1 MKSIVEDRTYLKDP
15 VLRGFLEKVCAGDER
30 VRVSGPD
37 GSAKALLTALV
48 RRFSGKTTLVVV
60 PTLAKAERFCRD
72 LSVFLRDGSVRL
84 YPPWDLLSQDFIS
97 SRGDVEAARVDVLS
111 HLLLGKPLLV
121 VAPVDA
127 LMQKVRA
134 GGAVRSYMQTVAIG
148 DFLDREE
155 FMKKLDEGGYRHVSL
170 VEEKGEYSV
179 RGHVVDVFPPSETRP
194 LRLIFVGDEVESI
207 KTFDVD
213 SQRTAEERVDFVL
226 SPARELVVSE
236 ELRKVALREL
246 KDRAN
251 EINLPRLMRDRL
263 QDMVANGLSLNPR
276 LLPLF
281 GGSGDEGCVGL
292 FSFLPAGSVV
302 ILNDPYSLERAGNEY
317 VETLDKAAAKA
328 REEGRFYLEHES
340 YLFSGEELR
349 RGLEAF
355 QEITFDDLE
364 VERREGGVQPVRLDV
379 TKPSGFREEGVSF
392 KKSERPLQPLME
404 KLRAWREEGNL
415 VNLLCSGEAE
425 MQKMARLLED
435 YGLEARRANGDVIGA
450 LLKHN
455 GRGELVLSEG
465 RLSGGFIFP
474 CLRLVVLSDE
484 EIFGPKVSRRKRRP
498 VHEGY
503 FLRSFGEL
511 KEGDFVVH
519 TDHGIGIYRGLEKL
533 AVGDIENDFL
543 NLEYSEGDKLYI
555 PVDRLDRIQRYIGPD
570 GHAPKVDKLGGT
582 SWENAKKR
590 VKRSV
595 EEVAEELVSLYAARE
610 TLERRPFAPTDAY
623 YDEFCS
629 SFEFEETP
637 DQARAIEDVNVDM
650 ADSKPMDRLVC
661 GDAGFGKT
669 EVAIRAAFRAV
680 MEGKQAAVLVPTT
693 ILAEQHYQTFSRRLE
708 KYPIRIDVLNRF
720 KARNEQQKVIDDLG
734 RGKIDIVIGTHR
746 LLQKDVFFKELGLVV
761 VDEEQRFG
769 VSHKEKLKHLRTLVD
784 VLTLTATPIPRT
796 LQLSLVGIRDLSIIN
811 TPPEDRRSIKTHVVE
826 FDEEVIKNAVRSE
839 LERKGQVFFVHD
851 RINSI
856 YTMER
861 LVRRLV
867 PEARVAVAHGRMKSR
882 ELEDVMVGYVRRDYD
897 ILVCTTIVGSGIDIP
912 SANTIIINR
921 ADRFGLSQLYQLRG
935 RVGRSKEEA
944 YAYLLIPGGAMLAPD
959 TQKRLRVIRELT
971 EPGSGFA
978 VASHDLEIR
987 GAGNILGTSQSG
999 HVAAVGY
1006 EMYIQLIENAIR
1018 DLKGEAAPE
1027 EEVRPEIHLGLPA
1040 FIGDDYMPDVN
1051 RRLVMYKR
1059 ISMASTEEDISALRD
1074 ELLDCYGYIPVQV
1087 ENLLEVIRIR
1097 NLAKPLAVKRVD
1109 YDDKTLSLSFMRSS
1123 SLNPEKIFN
1132 LIRKKARGVKFTPDH
1147 RLIIPIPGLGHGEV
1161 ISAAKGL
1168 LSELAG

>member
-1 MKSIVEDRTYLKDP
+1 MKRIVEDRTYLKDP

-37 GSAKALLTALV
+37 GSAKALLAALV

-60 PTLAKAERFCRD
+60 PTLAEAERFCRD
-72 LSVFLRDGSVRL
+72 LSLFLRDGSILL

-97 SRGDVEAARVDVLS
+97 SRGDVEAARVGVLS
-111 HLLLGKPLLV
+111 HLILGKSLLV

-127 LMQKVRA
+127 LMQKIRA

-155 FMKKLDEGGYRHVSL
+155 LLKKLDEGGYRHVSL

-179 RGHVVDVFPPSETRP
+179 RGHVVDVFPPSEPRP
-194 LRLIFVGDEVESI
+194 LRLIFIGDEVESI

-226 SPARELVVSE
+226 SPARELIISE

-246 KDRAN
+246 KERADD
-251 EINLPRLMRDRL
+251 INLPRLMRDRL
-263 QDMVANGLSLNPR
+263 QDMVGNGLPLNPR

-281 GGSGDEGCVGL
+281 GGSGGEGCAGL

-302 ILNDPYSLERAGNEY
+302 ILDDPYSLERAENEY
-317 VETLDKAAAKA
+317 VEALDRAAAKA

-349 RGLEAF
+349 RGLESF
-355 QEITFDDLE
+355 QEVVFDDLE
-364 VERREGGVQPVRLDV
+364 VERREGAWSVRFDV
-379 TKPSGFREEGVSF
+379 AKPSGFREEGVSF
-392 KKSERPLQPLME
+392 RKSDRPLQPLME

-425 MQKMARLLED
+425 VQKMARLLED
-435 YGLEARRANGDVIGA
+435 YGLEARRANGDVLGA
-450 LLKHN
+450 ILKHD
-455 GRGELVLSEG
+455 GRGELVISEG

-474 CLRLVVLSDE
+474 RLRLVVLSDE
-484 EIFGPKVSRRKRRP
+484 EIFGPKVRRRKARP

-503 FLRSFGEL
+503 FLQSFGEL
-511 KEGDFVVH
+511 KEGDFIVH
-519 TDHGIGIYRGLEKL
+519 ADHGIGIYRGLEKL
-533 AVGDIENDFL
+533 AVGGIENDFL

-570 GHAPKVDKLGGT
+570 GHDPKVDKLGGT

-610 TLERRPFAPTDAY
+610 TLERLPFAPTDAY

-637 DQARAIEDVNVDM
+637 DQARAIEDVNEDM

-720 KARNEQQKVIDDLG
+720 KTRNEQQKVIEDLG
-734 RGKIDIVIGTHR
+734 KGKIDIVIGTHR
-746 LLQKDVFFKELGLVV
+746 LLQKDVSFKELGLVV

-769 VSHKEKLKHLRTLVD
+769 VSHKEKLKQLRTLVD

-839 LERKGQVFFVHD
+839 LGRKGQVFFVHD

-897 ILVCTTIVGSGIDIP
+897 VLVCTTIVGSGIDIP

-935 RVGRSKEEA
+935 RVGRSREEA
-944 YAYLLIPGGAMLAPD
+944 YAYLLIPRGAMLAPD

-1006 EMYIQLIENAIR
+1006 EMYIQLIENTIR
-1018 DLKGEAAPE
+1018 ELKGEAAPE

-1040 FIGDDYMPDVN
+1040 FIGEDYMPDMN

-1059 ISMASTEEDISALRD
+1059 ISMASTEEDISALRE
-1074 ELLDCYGYIPVQV
+1074 ELLDCYGHIPVQV

-1097 NLAKPLAVKRVD
+1097 NLAKPIAAKRID
-1109 YDDKTLSLSFMRSS
+1109 YDGKNLSVSFMKSS
-1123 SLNPEKIFN
+1123 SLEPEKILK
-1132 LIRKKARGVKFTPDH
+1132 LIRKKTKEVKFTPDY
-1147 RLIIPIPGLGHGEV
+1147 RLIIPIPGLQHSEV
-1161 ISAAKGL
+1161 IGEAKGL
-1168 LSELAG
+1168 LRELAD

>member
-1 MKSIVEDRTYLKDP
+1 MKRIVEDRTYLKDP

-37 GSAKALLTALV
+37 GSAKALLAALV

-60 PTLAKAERFCRD
+60 PTLAEAERFCRD
-72 LSVFLRDGSVRL
+72 LSLFLRDGSILL

-97 SRGDVEAARVDVLS
+97 SRGDVEAARVGVLS
-111 HLLLGKPLLV
+111 HLILGKSLLV

-127 LMQKVRA
+127 LMQKIRA

-155 FMKKLDEGGYRHVSL
+155 LLKKLDEGGYRHVSL

-179 RGHVVDVFPPSETRP
+179 RGHVVDVFPPSEPRP
-194 LRLIFVGDEVESI
+194 LRLIFIGDEVESI

-226 SPARELVVSE
+226 SPARELIVSE

-246 KDRAN
+246 KERADD
-251 EINLPRLMRDRL
+251 INLPRLMRDRL
-263 QDMVANGLSLNPR
+263 QDMVGNGLPLNPR

-281 GGSGDEGCVGL
+281 GGSGGEGCAGL

-302 ILNDPYSLERAGNEY
+302 ILDDPYSLERAGNEY
-317 VETLDKAAAKA
+317 VEALDRAAAKA

-340 YLFSGEELR
+340 YLFSVEELR
-349 RGLEAF
+349 RCLESF
-355 QEITFDDLE
+355 QEVVFDDLE
-364 VERREGGVQPVRLDV
+364 VERREGAWSVRFDV
-379 TKPSGFREEGVSF
+379 AKPSGFREEGVSF
-392 KKSERPLQPLME
+392 RKSERPLQPLME

-425 MQKMARLLED
+425 VQKMARLLED
-435 YGLEARRANGDVIGA
+435 YGLEARRANGDVLGA
-450 LLKHN
+450 ILKHD
-455 GRGELVLSEG
+455 GRGELVISEG

-474 CLRLVVLSDE
+474 RLRLVVLSDE
-484 EIFGPKVSRRKRRP
+484 EIFGPKVRRRKARP

-503 FLRSFGEL
+503 FLQSFGEL
-511 KEGDFVVH
+511 KEGDFIVH
-519 TDHGIGIYRGLEKL
+519 ADHGIGIYRGLEKL
-533 AVGDIENDFL
+533 AVGGIENDFL

-570 GHAPKVDKLGGT
+570 GHDPKVDKLGGT

-610 TLERRPFAPTDAY
+610 TLERLPFAPTDAY

-637 DQARAIEDVNVDM
+637 DQARAIEDVNEDM

-720 KARNEQQKVIDDLG
+720 KTRNEQQKVIEDLG
-734 RGKIDIVIGTHR
+734 KGKIDIVIGTHR
-746 LLQKDVFFKELGLVV
+746 LLQKDVSFKELGLVV

-769 VSHKEKLKHLRTLVD
+769 VSHKEKLKQLRTLVD

-839 LERKGQVFFVHD
+839 LGRKGQVFFVHD

-897 ILVCTTIVGSGIDIP
+897 VLVCTTIVGSGIDIP

-935 RVGRSKEEA
+935 RVGRSREEA
-944 YAYLLIPGGAMLAPD
+944 YAYLLIPRGAMLAPD

-1006 EMYIQLIENAIR
+1006 EMYIQLIENTIR
-1018 DLKGEAAPE
+1018 ELKGEAAPE

-1040 FIGDDYMPDVN
+1040 FIGEDYMPDMN

-1059 ISMASTEEDISALRD
+1059 ISMASTEEDISALRE
-1074 ELLDCYGYIPVQV
+1074 ELLDCYGHIPVQV

-1097 NLAKPLAVKRVD
+1097 NLAKPIAAKRID
-1109 YDDKTLSLSFMRSS
+1109 YDGKNLSVSFMKSS
-1123 SLNPEKIFN
+1123 SLEPEKILK
-1132 LIRKKARGVKFTPDH
+1132 LIRKKTKEVKFTPDY
-1147 RLIIPIPGLGHGEV
+1147 RLIIPIPGLQHSEV
-1161 ISAAKGL
+1161 IGEAKGL
-1168 LSELAG
+1168 LRELAD